1 MDQDYMDRML
11 QRYEDKMFRD
21 EERWFFGDDEDDDGE
36 EDLEYQLEQAE
47 YYEER

>member
-11 QRYEDKMFRD
+11 QQYEDKMFRD
-21 EERWFFGDDEDDDGE
+21 EERWFFGDDENE

-47 YYEER
+47 YWEDR